1 MSKQNSFEFKQFKII
16 QDKCAMKV
24 GTDAVL
30 VGAWTEYYKPKRIL
44 DIGTGTGIIAIM
56 MAQKFP
62 QASIDAIDIDTN
74 SFIQAIENVSNS
86 PWKERISVQLTAL
99 QDFICADKYDI
110 IVTNPPY
117 FINSFKAPEES
128 RTLARHTDE
137 LPFEI
142 LIESV
147 KELLRPKGNFYL
159 ILPSKEAEIF
169 NGLAQQ
175 YNLYLTKRMKV
186 RTKRDKED
194 IKRCLLRYELEK
206 NPYSE
211 LELIIE
217 EETPMS
223 YTEEYKELTKE
234 FYKR

>member
-1 MSKQNSFEFKQFKII
+1 
-16 QDKCAMKV
+16 MKV

-30 VGAWTEYYKPKRIL
+30 VGAWAEFYKPKRIL

-62 QASIDAIDIDTN
+62 QAYIDAIDIDTN
-74 SFIQAIENVSNS
+74 AYLQAIENVNNSN
-86 PWKERISVQLTAL
+86 WKEQISVKLISL
-99 QDFICADKYDI
+99 QDYNCADKYDL
-110 IVTNPPY
+110 IVSNPPY

-142 LIESV
+142 LIKCVEN
-147 KELLRPKGNFYL
+147 LLAPKGNFYL

-169 NGLAQQ
+169 NNLAIQN
-175 YNLYLTKRMKV
+175 NLFLTKRMKV
-186 RTKRDKED
+186 RTKRDKEE

-211 LELIIE
+211 SELIIE
-217 EETPMS
+217 DELPMS
-223 YTEEYKELTKE
+223 YTTEYKELTKD